1 MSVIRYSHVTDITWA
16 WLHQSSDRQ
25 YNQVFLVQV
34 YPSSRWCRKTCH
46 PKKNHNK
53 LIKST
58 ESILAL
64 HTNCKNENIVFHMK
78 HPMFHVGLRL
88 IQKDGLEKTMKGK
101 KRPQKTTPERELKI
115 YRNLPISAGPVSF
128 CLLAHQSNICGG
140 RFIEQVSIQ
149 YKSNSKPRSVW
160 EN

>member
-1 MSVIRYSHVTDITWA
+1 MLQTLPEPDYINLLIVNIIKYFSYKFMRHLVDVAKRVI
-16 WLHQSSDRQ
+16 L
-25 YNQVFLVQV
+25 
-34 YPSSRWCRKTCH
+34 
-46 PKKNHNK
+46 KKNHNK

-58 ESILAL
+58 ESILAF
-64 HTNCKNENIVFHMK
+64 HNNCKNENIVFHMK

-149 YKSNSKPRSVW
+149 YKSNSKPRSV
-160 EN
+160 